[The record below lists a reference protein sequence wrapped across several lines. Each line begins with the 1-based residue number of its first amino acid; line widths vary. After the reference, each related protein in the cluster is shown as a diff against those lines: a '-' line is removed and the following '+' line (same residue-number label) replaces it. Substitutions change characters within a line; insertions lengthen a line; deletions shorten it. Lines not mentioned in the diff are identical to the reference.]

1 MQEKTINGYTLQQ
14 QLGVGGMAEVWL
26 GENAIGKKAAVKL
39 LLPKF
44 CNDEAIVARFENEA
58 KVMVQL
64 DHPNIRQVYD
74 YGNINGRPTIIMEY
88 LEGDDLKALMK
99 SGRRFTDNELRKWW
113 DQIVDALNYTHAKG
127 IVHRDIKPSNI
138 FINKKGDVKLLDF
151 GIAKIKESLSM
162 TQTGAMMGTLLYMS
176 PEQVEDSK
184 HIGPES
190 DVYSLA
196 VTFVH
201 LLTGKAPY
209 DSTTSS
215 DYAIRKGIVEMPLDL
230 SDVPTEWQGF
240 LAQYLKKRPEDRPAL
255 RPFEAVPLPKKD
267 ETPQPVDDDEGT
279 IVENVKKP
287 EPKPVKTE
295 EKTSE
300 PTDKPKS
307 KKGLWIGLGVAVV
320 AAIAA
325 FLFLRQPKPVP
336 ADPETEEFL
345 ACKTVADYRTY
356 LSNYGHNA
364 VHYTEAQHIIDSLVA
379 DSTQR
384 AEAANVALALM
395 AEEDAYQMCNTIANC
410 KAYLEK
416 YPEGPHANTVRET
429 LNGLEDD
436 EAYAACTTVAACDT
450 YLRKYPQGRHVAKV
464 RQKRNELAAIVPQNN
479 SQPTPQPQQSLTG
492 TANGHEWVDLGLPSG
507 TLWATCNVG
516 ASTPEGYGNHYAW
529 GETSTKGTYNWSTY
543 RYADGDD
550 NRLTKYC
557 NKSDY
562 GNNGFTDNLTT
573 LQSGDDPA
581 TSWGSGWRTPTK
593 AQWGELLANTTNE
606 WTTRNGKSGRLFTS
620 KKNGQTLFLPAAGYR
635 GLSFLYSAG
644 GDYWS
649 SSLSTDYPYSAWYLL
664 FDSGNYGMS
673 YSGRYYGQSVRP
685 VRSSRQN

>member
-1 MQEKTINGYTLQQ
+1 MQGKIINGYTLKER
-14 QLGVGGMAEVWL
+14 LGVGGMAEVWL

-39 LLPKF
+39 LLTKF

-215 DYAIRKGIVEMPLDL
+215 DFAIRKGIVEMPLDL

-255 RPFEAVPLPKKD
+255 RPFEAVPLPEKD
-267 ETPQPVDDDEGT
+267 EMPQPVDDAEGT
-279 IVENVKKP
+279 VVENVKKP
-287 EPKPVKTE
+287 DPKPVKTE
-295 EKTSE
+295 EKTPD

-345 ACKTVADYRTY
+345 ACKTVADYRAY

-364 VHYTEAQHIIDSLVA
+364 VHYAEAQHIMDSLVA
-379 DSTQR
+379 DSMAIVRDSLAQVQAKAMLAVSITTTKNSSNIVYR
-384 AEAANVALALM
+384 GIDNPIAIAGISGMNYNVTAEGGTLKTDNDRYILHVDNNAKKVQVNVSSDGSLIKSVEFTVKDIPNPTPMIRNTVNGVAMKKAFLAADQLEAQLKNFNYDGVYFKVVGYTCRYKTAAGTIK
-395 AEEDAYQMCNTIANC
+395 EEKSTSNKFTDGIKNAIDAAHSGDTFMFFEIKVKGNDGKVRTLDDTIAVMI
-410 KAYLEK
+410 K
-416 YPEGPHANTVRET
+416 
-429 LNGLEDD
+429 
-436 EAYAACTTVAACDT
+436 
-450 YLRKYPQGRHVAKV
+450 
-464 RQKRNELAAIVPQNN
+464 
-479 SQPTPQPQQSLTG
+479 
-492 TANGHEWVDLGLPSG
+492 
-507 TLWATCNVG
+507 
-516 ASTPEGYGNHYAW
+516 
-529 GETSTKGTYNWSTY
+529 
-543 RYADGDD
+543 
-550 NRLTKYC
+550 
-557 NKSDY
+557 
-562 GNNGFTDNLTT
+562 
-573 LQSGDDPA
+573 
-581 TSWGSGWRTPTK
+581 
-593 AQWGELLANTTNE
+593 
-606 WTTRNGKSGRLFTS
+606 
-620 KKNGQTLFLPAAGYR
+620 
-635 GLSFLYSAG
+635 
-644 GDYWS
+644 
-649 SSLSTDYPYSAWYLL
+649 
-664 FDSGNYGMS
+664 
-673 YSGRYYGQSVRP
+673 
-685 VRSSRQN
+685 

>member
-1 MQEKTINGYTLQQ
+1 MQGKIINGYTLKER
-14 QLGVGGMAEVWL
+14 LGVGGMAEVWL

-255 RPFEAVPLPKKD
+255 RPFEAVPLPEKD
-267 ETPQPVDDDEGT
+267 EMPQPVDDDEGT
-279 IVENVKKP
+279 VVENVKKP
-287 EPKPVKTE
+287 DPKPVKTE
-295 EKTSE
+295 EKTPE
-300 PTDKPKS
+300 PTNKPKS

-320 AAIAA
+320 VAIAA

-345 ACKTVADYRTY
+345 ACKTVADYRAY

-364 VHYTEAQHIIDSLVA
+364 VHYAEAQHIMDSLVA
-379 DSTQR
+379 DSMAIVVQDSLAR
-384 AEAANVALALM
+384 AQVVAESQKVK
-395 AEEDAYQMCNTIANC
+395 EE
-410 KAYLEK
+410 
-416 YPEGPHANTVRET
+416 
-429 LNGLEDD
+429 D
-436 EAYAACTTVAACDT
+436 EAYQKCTTVAGCDK
-450 YLRKYPQGRHVAKV
+450 YLKNYPQGRYVAEVQAKKATLAISITTTKNSSNIVYRGIDNPVAIAGISGMNYNVTAEGGTLKTDNDRYILHVDNNAKKVQVNVSSDGSLIKSVEFTVKDIPNPTPMIRNTVNGMAMKTAFLAAGRVEVELKNCNYNGVYFNVVGYTCRYKTAAGTIKEEKTNSNEFTDGIKAAINAAHSGDTFMFFEIKVKGNDGKV
-464 RQKRNELAAIVPQNN
+464 R
-479 SQPTPQPQQSLTG
+479 
-492 TANGHEWVDLGLPSG
+492 
-507 TLWATCNVG
+507 TL
-516 ASTPEGYGNHYAW
+516 
-529 GETSTKGTYNWSTY
+529 
-543 RYADGDD
+543 DD
-550 NRLTKYC
+550 SIAVMIK
-557 NKSDY
+557 
-562 GNNGFTDNLTT
+562 
-573 LQSGDDPA
+573 
-581 TSWGSGWRTPTK
+581 
-593 AQWGELLANTTNE
+593 
-606 WTTRNGKSGRLFTS
+606 
-620 KKNGQTLFLPAAGYR
+620 
-635 GLSFLYSAG
+635 
-644 GDYWS
+644 
-649 SSLSTDYPYSAWYLL
+649 
-664 FDSGNYGMS
+664 
-673 YSGRYYGQSVRP
+673 
-685 VRSSRQN
+685 